1 MNSKRKLKGAEIDLL
16 TILGNVWKKKYII
29 ILVCFLC
36 ALAMFLRSE
45 FLLAPT
51 YTASATMY
59 ANNFKE
65 SLEGDKDKISS
76 SDMSASVKL
85 INACGVIIK
94 SEPVMNRVAEE
105 MGVNWVPGT
114 INVYSVNET
123 MVFKIDVTYTDPVQA
138 AAVANAIAKV
148 APDQIAGI
156 VDGCSI
162 KPISSAK
169 VPTAKSWPSNRT
181 EALKGAVIGL
191 AVSLFAVCIITLL
204 DTRIK
209 KEEDLERWEY
219 PILGVIPSF
228 TAAQKGGAYASSSKG
243 GNK

>member
-16 TILGNVWKKKYII
+16 TILGNIWKKKYII
-29 ILVCFLC
+29 ILVTFVC
-36 ALAMFLRSE
+36 ALAMFLRAE
-45 FLLAPT
+45 FLLEPT

-59 ANNFKE
+59 ANNSKE
-65 SLEGDKDKISS
+65 TQESDKDKIST

-94 SEPVMNRVAEE
+94 SDPVMERVKEE
-105 MGVNWVPGT
+105 LNVGWVPGS

-123 MVFKIDVTYTDPVQA
+123 MVFKIDVTYTDPEQA

-148 APDQIAGI
+148 APDQIASI

-162 KPISSAK
+162 KIISNAK
-169 VPTAKSWPSNRT
+169 VPTAKSWPSKRT
-181 EALKGAVIGL
+181 ETLKGAVIGF
-191 AVSLFAVCIITLL
+191 AVSLFVVCIITLL
-204 DTRIK
+204 DTRVK
-209 KEEDLERWEY
+209 KEDDLERWDY

-228 TAAQKGGAYASSSKG
+228 TAAQKGGAYAASSKG

>member
-1 MNSKRKLKGAEIDLL
+1 MNTKRKIKGTEIDLL
-16 TILGNVWKKKYII
+16 TILGNLWKKKFII
-29 ILVCFLC
+29 ILVCFVC
-36 ALAMFLRSE
+36 ALAMFLRAE
-45 FLLAPT
+45 FLLQPT

-59 ANNFKE
+59 ANNSKE
-65 SLEGDKDKISS
+65 SLEGDKDKIST

-94 SEPVMNRVAEE
+94 SDPVMEQVAKE
-105 MGVNWVPGT
+105 MGVNWVPGS

-148 APDQIAGI
+148 APDQIASI

-162 KPISSAK
+162 KIISNAK
-169 VPTAKSWPSNRT
+169 VPTAKSWPVKRS
-181 EALKGAVIGL
+181 EAMKGGVIG
-191 AVSLFAVCIITLL
+191 FAASVFIICIITLL

-209 KEEDLERWEY
+209 KEDDLERWDY
-219 PILGVIPSF
+219 PILGIIPSF
-228 TAAQKGGAYASSSKG
+228 TSAQKGGAYASSSKG